1 MAKYLSNIDLNKNQ
15 LQNPVIHSLGTAPST
30 PAEGQIYFDSSTGD
44 KHIYLYNGT
53 AWVQLSEG
61 THTTDYV
68 SNVSLSGTDL
78 NFTGVGN
85 AFNGTVD
92 LSSLEEIVNNSTV
105 TISAGSGLSGG
116 GNFTLNQ
123 ATNASITINVGAGDG
138 IDLNQDDI
146 AVLVDGA
153 TIDFNVSGEV
163 SAVTAAVANNGTA
176 LATGDQI
183 YDFTVALPISTFTND
198 SGYISGN
205 ETITLSGEVTGSGTT
220 SISTTVANGVLDV
233 ANFNA
238 SAIVIESEGIENN
251 DNDTT
256 IPTSAAVKD
265 YVDSNIVGGLVYQ
278 GGYNAA
284 TNTPNLDSN
293 PSPNPIKK
301 GWTYTVTADGS
312 FFTEQVRVGDVLI
325 AENDAPTTL
334 AEWTTVQN
342 NIDLASLTQVGIG
355 NVNASTDS
363 DKVGLS
369 VSYSSGTA
377 NIGVDVD
384 SLTQGLPA
392 GNNSDAYLSYYDDAS
407 TENKKLTF
415 AQLAGEISGAVNA
428 KITASGTITAGNTS
442 GTVTHNF
449 GSNKVIVQTYLDN
462 ATDNYPVVYCD
473 ITRTANSVTATIATA
488 ETDDI
493 VILVQAIG

>member
-1 MAKYLSNIDLNKNQ
+1 MAIPFLNNINLDDNQ
-15 LQNPVIHSLGTAPST
+15 LLNAKLHVTSSAPTAAT
-30 PAEGQIYFDSSTGD
+30 GQIYYDSGATELVGKYYSGGWINISDTSVTGSTF
-44 KHIYLYNGT
+44 IT
-53 AWVQLSEG
+53 S
-61 THTTDYV
+61 T
-68 SNVSLSGTDL
+68 LSGTKAEP
-78 NFTGVGN
+78 VYQV
-85 AFNGTVD
+85 A
-92 LSSLEEIVNNSTV
+92 LS
-105 TISAGSGLSGG
+105 
-116 GNFTLNQ
+116 
-123 ATNASITINVGAGDG
+123 
-138 IDLNQDDI
+138 
-146 AVLVDGA
+146 
-153 TIDFNVSGEV
+153 
-163 SAVTAAVANNGTA
+163 
-176 LATGDQI
+176 ATGSPDSTK
-183 YDFTVALPISTFTND
+183 YLRGDNTWSPISTIPGTYTWDVSDGTNTD
-198 SGYISGN
+198 TVGSGFELIFAGTGGTTTSYNSGTRTLTIDSGN
-205 ETITLSGEVTGSGTT
+205 ETITLTGEVTGSGTT
-220 SISTTVANGVLDV
+220 SITTTVANGVLDV

-363 DKVGLS
+363 DKVGLP

-392 GNNSDAYLSYYDDAS
+392 GDNSDAFLSYYDDAAA
-407 TENKKLTF
+407 ENKKITF
-415 AQLAGEISGAVNA
+415 AQLSTEINTETSFAA
-428 KITASGTITAGNTS
+428 TISATGTITHNLGTRDVIIQLYD
-442 GTVTHNF
+442 TVTYE
-449 GSNKVIVQTYLDN
+449 T
-462 ATDNYPVVYCD
+462 VYAD
-473 ITRTANSVTATIATA
+473 VDRISTTQATITFAT
-488 ETDDI
+488 TPTNSI
-493 VILVQAIG
+493 RVLVQKIG